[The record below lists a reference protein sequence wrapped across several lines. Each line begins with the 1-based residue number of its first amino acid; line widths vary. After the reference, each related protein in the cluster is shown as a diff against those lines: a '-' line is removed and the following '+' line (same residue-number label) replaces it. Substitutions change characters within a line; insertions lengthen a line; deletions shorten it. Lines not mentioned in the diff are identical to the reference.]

1 MKKKITLKG
10 IWEVLMDSFNGFL
23 NNKVLKLSG
32 ALAYFTVFSLGP
44 MLIVA
49 IFFADI
55 FYGRDAIEGNI
66 YLQTKSFIGPAAAI
80 QIQEVIKNASL
91 SGKTN
96 FTAIVGFITLLVGA
110 TSVFSEIQDSVNMIW
125 NLKAKPKKGWLKI
138 LVNRVLSFSVV
149 VGLGF
154 LLLVSLIITALVEA
168 MSNHLYH
175 VFPHITV
182 AIVYVVNLLLTLIVT
197 TLLFSVIFK
206 VLPDAKIKWKDV
218 LVGSITTA
226 ILFMLGKFGITF
238 YIGSSNI
245 GSTYGTA
252 GSLIVILIWIYY
264 SAIIL
269 YFGAEFT
276 KAYAA
281 HYGSRIEPNQYA
293 VWIKQIEVEEGKGS
307 LKNQEEKKKEENEMT
322 GDNIKIT

>member
-1 MKKKITLKG
+1 MN
-10 IWEVLMDSFNGFL
+10 SFNGFL
-23 NNKVLKLSG
+23 DDKVLKLSG
-32 ALAYFTVFSLGP
+32 ALAYFTIFSLGP

-66 YLQTKSFIGPAAAI
+66 YLQTKSLIGPAAAI

-91 SGKTN
+91 SGKTH
-96 FTAIVGFITLLVGA
+96 FTAIIGFITLLVGA

-182 AIVYVVNLLLTLIVT
+182 AIVYLVNLLLTLIIT

-307 LKNQEEKKKEENEMT
+307 LKNLEEKKKEENEMT

>member
-1 MKKKITLKG
+1 MKKKITFKG
-10 IWEVLMDSFNGFL
+10 LWEVLMNSFNGFL
-23 NNKVLKLSG
+23 DDKVLKLSG
-32 ALAYFTVFSLGP
+32 ALAYFTIFSLGP

-66 YLQTKSFIGPAAAI
+66 YLQTKSLIGPAAAI

-91 SGKTN
+91 SGKTH
-96 FTAIVGFITLLVGA
+96 FTAIIGFITLLVGA

-182 AIVYVVNLLLTLIVT
+182 AIVYLVNLLLTLIIT

-307 LKNQEEKKKEENEMT
+307 LKNLEEKKKEENEMT

>member
-1 MKKKITLKG
+1 
-10 IWEVLMDSFNGFL
+10 
-23 NNKVLKLSG
+23 VLKLSG
-32 ALAYFTVFSLGP
+32 ALAYFTIFSLGP

-66 YLQTKSFIGPAAAI
+66 YLQTKSLIGPAAAI

-91 SGKTN
+91 SGKTH
-96 FTAIVGFITLLVGA
+96 FTAIIGFITLLVGA

-182 AIVYVVNLLLTLIVT
+182 AIVYLVNLLLTLIIT

-307 LKNQEEKKKEENEMT
+307 LKNLEEKKKEENEMT